1 MPGKK
6 YKCDSL
12 SPEIQTELIA
22 LYQQGYSFRYLEKW
36 LDDKGFK
43 ILQKQIQNWLEY
55 RLNGIKAID
64 NEKTKSEEYQE
75 KIDRDTQ
82 ANPVID
88 DPIELEKI
96 AKNYDI
102 PNNIQV
108 LDTSPEQVI
117 GASQKMVSDLFLS
130 TGVLVKNRLNL
141 YEQGQAKFP
150 IEQIKALKLLYEMF
164 SPLLGIP
171 EYISPISAI
180 KSLEYNGYD
189 VSKLTQNTQ
198 DVATQNNTKISQ

>member
-12 SPEIQTELIA
+12 SQEIQTELIA
-22 LYQQGYSFRYLEKW
+22 LYNQGYSFRYLEKW
-36 LDDKGFK
+36 LEDKGFK
-43 ILQKQIQNWLEY
+43 ILQKQIQNWIEY

-64 NEKTKSEEYQE
+64 NEKEKSIEYQE

-88 DPIELEKI
+88 DPIKLEKI
-96 AKNYDI
+96 ANYYGI

-108 LDTSPEQVI
+108 MDTSPEDVI
-117 GASQKMVSDLFLS
+117 GASQKMIADLYLS

-150 IEQIKALKLLYEMF
+150 IEQVKALKLLYEMF

-189 VSKLTQNTQ
+189 VSKLTQINQNVT
-198 DVATQNNTKISQ
+198 ATNNTEISQ

>member
-12 SPEIQTELIA
+12 SEDVQTELIA
-22 LYQQGYSFRYLEKW
+22 LFNQGYSFRYLEKW
-36 LDDKGFK
+36 LEDKGFK
-43 ILQKQIQNWLEY
+43 ILQKQVQNWLEY

-64 NEKTKSEEYQE
+64 NEKAKSEDYQE

-88 DPIELEKI
+88 DPKELEKI
-96 AKNYDI
+96 EKYYGI
-102 PNNIQV
+102 PNNIQIM
-108 LDTSPEQVI
+108 DTSPEDVI
-117 GASQKMVSDLFLS
+117 GASQKMIADLYLS

-141 YEQGQAKFP
+141 YEQGLAKFP
-150 IEQIKALKLLYEMF
+150 IEQVKALKLLYEMF

-198 DVATQNNTKISQ
+198 NVAAENNT

>member
-1 MPGKK
+1 MVGKK

-12 SPEIQTELIA
+12 SEDIQAELIA

-36 LDDKGFK
+36 LDDRGFK
-43 ILQKQIQNWLEY
+43 ILQKQIQNWLTFKLEGVKKSD
-55 RLNGIKAID
+55 LEQ
-64 NEKTKSEEYQE
+64 EKSIEYQD
-75 KIDRDTQ
+75 KIDRDTT
-82 ANPVID
+82 ANPIID

-96 AKNYDI
+96 AKNYNI
-102 PNNIQV
+102 PDNIQV
-108 LDTSPEQVI
+108 MDTSPEDVI
-117 GASQKMVSDLFLS
+117 GASQKMISDLFLS

-150 IEQIKALKLLYEMF
+150 IEQVKALKLLYEMF

-198 DVATQNNTKISQ
+198 NVATQNNTQISQ